1 MYGYL
6 QHALPRSYKTSANP
20 EETPI
25 EILERWDKERVIV
38 IMSFDGH
45 NILIRNEANPYGR
58 IPFFSANW
66 RNIPD
71 CFYGQGLGILIGSEQ
86 LVEQGVTNL
95 SLDLISYCLQPPA
108 VRKKGFN
115 TPTQSIRWGQGKII
129 DVDDDIDKAFK
140 FLEMPAPPAAAY
152 QAIMQSQAAA
162 AASSGANEQVVQGA
176 ASSGAKATGMRS
188 GTGAAAVIQA
198 NASRLDNPI
207 GRVIRQVFEPWL
219 EVMDELN
226 NDLLPTSVLNRILG
240 EQMGKD
246 AAKSVDHIE
255 FRNAQLQYEV
265 LAGAHLGAKREM
277 VQFFPLMMQLL
288 AAPAFN
294 QGLTQAGWKW
304 NFPQIFKMYA
314 AAAGW
319 KYSQEFLVQ
328 MTKQEIQQRDA
339 NSAAGVQARQAQA
352 QQAAQQQKFQQDQ
365 ALQEQEQLGKA
376 SNEVVRAATEHA
388 LQPEITGEPTSS
400 GAGSTTEI

>member
-1 MYGYL
+1 
-6 QHALPRSYKTSANP
+6 
-20 EETPI
+20 
-25 EILERWDKERVIV
+25 
-38 IMSFDGH
+38 
-45 NILIRNEANPYGR
+45 
-58 IPFFSANW
+58 
-66 RNIPD
+66 
-71 CFYGQGLGILIGSEQ
+71 
-86 LVEQGVTNL
+86 
-95 SLDLISYCLQPPA
+95 
-108 VRKKGFN
+108 
-115 TPTQSIRWGQGKII
+115 
-129 DVDDDIDKAFK
+129 
-140 FLEMPAPPAAAY
+140 
-152 QAIMQSQAAA
+152 
-162 AASSGANEQVVQGA
+162 
-176 ASSGAKATGMRS
+176 
-188 GTGAAAVIQA
+188 
-198 NASRLDNPI
+198 
-207 GRVIRQVFEPWL
+207 
-219 EVMDELN
+219 
-226 NDLLPTSVLNRILG
+226 
-240 EQMGKD
+240 
-246 AAKSVDHIE
+246 
-255 FRNAQLQYEV
+255 
-265 LAGAHLGAKREM
+265 M

-304 NFPQIFKMYA
+304 NFPQRFKMYA